1 MRTYSAKATDIQRH
15 WYVVDAADQPLGR
28 LAARVA
34 SVLRGK
40 HRPEYTPHADAG
52 DFVIVVNASKVKL
65 TGGKLDKKIWYRHL
79 GKPGHLKET
88 PYRRLLA
95 RRPELAIEKAVHGM
109 LPKNPLGRQV
119 ARKLKVYAEGKHPHA
134 AQKPEPLTL

>member
-1 MRTYSAKATDIQRH
+1 MRTYSAKSSDIERR
-15 WYVVDAADQPLGR
+15 WYVVDAEGQPLGR

-52 DFVIVVNASKVKL
+52 DFVVVVNASKIKL
-65 TGGKLDKKIWYRHL
+65 TGDKLDKKMWYRHL
-79 GKPGHLKET
+79 GQPGNLREI
-88 PYRRLLA
+88 PYRQLLA
-95 RRPELAIEKAVHGM
+95 RRPEFAIEKAVRGM

-119 ARKLKVYAEGKHPHA
+119 AKKLKVYADGKHPHA
-134 AQKPEPLTL
+134 AQKPEPMSL